1 MYKNDDDR
9 KRNRIR
15 EYLLAGLGVVW
26 LPVYWIYQLVLGIIS
41 IAYYITIDR
50 TINILFPSKKR
61 AIVRS
66 RFRWYMVPLA
76 IIFLFPALVLQF
88 GVAFVKFLIWWHRI
102 LGYWQSGQKNAIIS
116 IIIGVLTEVVFVLVF
131 VGSFYHDLPWHI
143 AGYEQVP
150 PRWYH
155 ADGVDPIRHLLLGPV
170 VFGAFMMIAFPTIL
184 LRERPLLQS
193 LIFPIRSAV
202 SCYALYKVLYAYEP
216 AVNHS
221 WLLIGLGLFGLL
233 IFLGLTLLAYRTLKY
248 RSAIRQFVW
257 FSSIRLLEKK
267 RIALFSLG
275 AVMLC
280 TMMLLVIVSVMGGF
294 VEQVREKTH
303 GLMGDIIIEGD
314 PARGFP
320 YYKEFMEELKR
331 APLNRFVEDATPVIY
346 TAGLFRVRKPYNP
359 NAFWTSGVR
368 VQGIDL
374 RGKIAVSKF
383 GDSLHYYKRN
393 PSSVILDKPFNPLGN
408 PKGERLYGL
417 IYGLDVGRLAYRD
430 ADGNYHRS
438 IPQYWPCTLSV
449 FPLTIKGTF
458 ADASAPAVTQK
469 FYIVDDSRTGVYDID
484 STSVYVDFK
493 VLQKLLLMNE
503 QKLAD
508 GSIQPARVHQI
519 QIKLKPGVRLYH
531 ALSIIKYAWI
541 RFCMKYNDPL
551 LSDAY
556 PSSWE
561 EYNAGF
567 ISAVENEKRLMIIL
581 FGIISVVVVFLIL
594 VIFYMI
600 VVEKT
605 KDIGI
610 LKSVGA
616 SKTQIA
622 AIFLT
627 YAGVIGLVGSI
638 IGTIA
643 GWYFVKHINDIQDW
657 LVRVFGWRVWNR
669 EVYAFDKVPS
679 KIDSHDA
686 IVIICAAIIASIIGA
701 IIPAIR
707 AAKMNPVEALRYE

>member
-1 MYKNDDDR
+1 MDNNS
-9 KRNRIR
+9 KRENKLGNF
-15 EYLLAGLGVVW
+15 LLAILGAVW
-26 LPVYWIYQLVLGIIS
+26 LPAYWLIQLMMGIIS
-41 IAYYITIDR
+41 ICHYLTIER
-50 TINILFPSKKR
+50 TSHILFPSRKKS
-61 AIVRS
+61 VRRNS
-66 RFRWYMVPLA
+66 FHWYLVP
-76 IIFLFPALVLQF
+76 IIFVLLLPALIIQLT
-88 GVAFVKFLIWWHRI
+88 VAVVKFLVWWHAI
-102 LGYWQSGQKNAIIS
+102 LGYWQSGQKNKLLA
-116 IIIGVLTEVVFVLVF
+116 IIIGIASEAIFIVVFI
-131 VGSFYHDLPWHI
+131 GSFYHDLPWHLM
-143 AGYEQVP
+143 GYDNVP
-150 PRWYH
+150 QRWYH
-155 ADGVDPIRHLLLGPV
+155 ADGVDPIRYLLTGPV
-170 VFGAFMMIAFPTIL
+170 VFGAFMLVVFPTIFLRQLPLIQTL
-184 LRERPLLQS
+184 LFPL
-193 LIFPIRSAV
+193 RSAV
-202 SCYALYKVLYAYEP
+202 SCYALYKTLNAYEFS
-216 AVNHS
+216 VNHNWLIVGLS
-221 WLLIGLGLFGLL
+221 LFALLILFGLT
-233 IFLGLTLLAYRTLKY
+233 ILAYRTLRY

-257 FSSIRLLEKK
+257 FSAVRLLEKK

-280 TMMLLVIVSVMGGF
+280 TMMLLIIVSVMGGF

-320 YYKEFMEELKR
+320 YYQEFMEELKN
-331 APLNRFVEDATPVIY
+331 APLNKFVEDATPVIY

-359 NAFWTSGVR
+359 DAFWTSGVR

-383 GDSLHYYKRN
+383 GESLHYYKQN
-393 PSSVILDKPFNPLGN
+393 PASVILDRPFNPVSESS
-408 PKGERLYGL
+408 KGEQLYGL

-493 VLQKLLLMNE
+493 VLQRLLLMDRQE
-503 QKLAD
+503 LSD
-508 GSIQPARVHQI
+508 GGVQPARVHQI
-519 QIKLKPGVRLYH
+519 QIKLKPNVRLYR
-531 ALSIIKYAWI
+531 ALSIIKYAWV
-541 RFCMKYNDPL
+541 RFCMKYDDAL

-616 SKTQIA
+616 SKAQIA

-627 YAGVIGLVGSI
+627 YAGVIGLVGSLL
-638 IGTIA
+638 GTIA
-643 GWYFVKHINDIQDW
+643 GWYFVKQINDIQDW

-679 KIDSHDA
+679 KIDPHDA
-686 IVIICAAIIASIIGA
+686 IVIVCAAIVASIIGA

>member
-1 MYKNDDDR
+1 MKNNNDD
-9 KRNRIR
+9 KKFNHYIS
-15 EYLLAGLGVVW
+15 AFLGPIW
-26 LPVYWIYQLVLGIIS
+26 LPVYWIAQLIMGIVS
-41 IAYYITIDR
+41 VCYYLTIER
-50 TINILFPSKKR
+50 TRNVLFPSNRKTISKGK
-61 AIVRS
+61 
-66 RFRWYMVPLA
+66 FHWYLLPVIFIGLLPALA
-76 IIFLFPALVLQF
+76 IQLAVGFA
-88 GVAFVKFLIWWHRI
+88 KFLIHWHAM
-102 LGYWQSGQKNAIIS
+102 LGYWQSGLKNKPLAILVGI
-116 IIIGVLTEVVFVLVF
+116 LTEVVFIVVF
-131 VGSFYHDLPWHI
+131 IGSFYHNLPWWLMGH
-143 AGYEQVP
+143 AQVP
-150 PRWYH
+150 QRWYH
-155 ADGVDPIRHLLLGPV
+155 ADGVDPIRHLLTGVV
-170 VFGAFMMIAFPTIL
+170 VFGAFVLVLFPTIF
-184 LRERPLLQS
+184 LRKQALMQAIL
-193 LIFPIRSAV
+193 FPVRSIAA
-202 SCYALYKVLYAYEP
+202 CYVLYATLIAYEP
-216 AVNHS
+216 AVNHR
-221 WLLIGLGLFGLL
+221 WLVVGTSLFAVVILIGLM
-233 IFLGLTLLAYRTLKY
+233 ILAYRTVKH
-248 RSAIRQFVW
+248 RSAMRQFVW

-275 AVMLC
+275 AVTLC
-280 TMMLLVIVSVMGGF
+280 TMMLLIIVSVMGGF

-320 YYKEFMEELKR
+320 YYQGFMDELKK
-331 APLNRFVEDATPVIY
+331 PPFDKIVEASTPVIY

-359 NAFWTSGVR
+359 DAFWTSGVR

-374 RGKIAVSKF
+374 KGKIAVSKF
-383 GDSLHYYKRN
+383 GDSLHYYKRH
-393 PSSVILDKPFNPLGN
+393 PQSVMLDVPIRTQGSK
-408 PKGERLYGL
+408 EHLYGL

-458 ADASAPAVTQK
+458 ADVSVPAVTQK

-493 VLQKLLLMNE
+493 VLQKLLLMDK

-508 GSIQPARVHQI
+508 GKIQPARVHQI

-531 ALSIIKYAWI
+531 ALYLIKMAWI
-541 RFCMKYNDPL
+541 NYCMQYNDPL

-556 PSSWE
+556 PSTWE

-581 FGIISVVVVFLIL
+581 FSIVSIVVVFLIL

-616 SKTQIA
+616 SKAQIA

-627 YAGVIGLVGSI
+627 YAGVIGFVGSI
-638 IGTIA
+638 LGTII
-643 GWYFVKHINDIQDW
+643 GWYFVKNINQIQDW
-657 LVRVFGWRVWNR
+657 LVRVFGWRIWNR
-669 EVYAFDKVPS
+669 EVYAFDKVPNT
-679 KIDSHDA
+679 IDSHDA

>member
-1 MYKNDDDR
+1 MDINNKQQNRFR
-9 KRNRIR
+9 K
-15 EYLLAGLGVVW
+15 YFLAA
-26 LPVYWIYQLVLGIIS
+26 LGIIWLPIYWIIQLAEGIVS
-41 IAYYITIDR
+41 ISYYLTIER
-50 TINILFPSKKR
+50 TYNVLFPSRKKVIGKR
-61 AIVRS
+61 
-66 RFRWYMVPLA
+66 RFHWYLLPVIFILLLPALA
-76 IIFLFPALVLQF
+76 IQLT
-88 GVAFVKFLIWWHRI
+88 VAIGKFLIWWHAL
-102 LGYWQSGQKNAIIS
+102 LGYWQSGQKNKIVA
-116 IIIGVLTEVVFVLVF
+116 IIIGLLAEAVFVVVF
-131 VGSFYHDLPWHI
+131 VGSFYHDLPWEL
-143 AGYEQVP
+143 AGYNQVP
-150 PRWYH
+150 QRWYH
-155 ADGVDPIRHLLLGPV
+155 ADGVDPIRYLLTGPV
-170 VFGAFMMIAFPTIL
+170 VFGLFMLVVLPTIFRKIHSIYQTL
-184 LRERPLLQS
+184 LFPL
-193 LIFPIRSAV
+193 RSAV
-202 SCYALYKVLYAYEP
+202 SCWVLYDVLRAYEP
-216 AVNHS
+216 AVNHR
-221 WLLIGLGLFGLL
+221 WLMIGVGLFALIILIGM
-233 IFLGLTLLAYRTLKY
+233 TVLAYRTIRY
-248 RSAIRQFVW
+248 RLALRQFVW
-257 FSSIRLLEKK
+257 FSAIRLLEKK
-267 RIALFSLG
+267 RIAFFSLG

-280 TMMLLVIVSVMGGF
+280 TMMLLIIVSVMGGF

-320 YYKEFMEELKR
+320 YYREFMDRLKQ
-331 APLNRFVEDATPVIY
+331 PPFDKIVEDETPVIY

-383 GDSLHYYKRN
+383 GESLYYYKRN
-393 PSSVILDKPFNPLGN
+393 PASVILDRPFNPVSN
-408 PKGERLYGL
+408 SNGEQLYGL

-493 VLQKLLLMNE
+493 VLQKLLLMDKQE
-503 QKLAD
+503 LAD

-519 QIKLKPGVRLYH
+519 QIKLKDGVRLYQ
-531 ALSIIKYAWI
+531 ALSLIKYAWI
-541 RFCMKYNDPL
+541 RFCMKYNNPL

-581 FGIISVVVVFLIL
+581 FGIISIVVVFLIL

-616 SKTQIA
+616 SKGQIA

-627 YAGVIGLVGSI
+627 YAGVIGLVGSTV
-638 IGTIA
+638 GTIA

-679 KIDSHDA
+679 KIDPHDA
-686 IVIICAAIIASIIGA
+686 IVIVCSAIIASVIGA

>member
-1 MYKNDDDR
+1 MKNNNSANKFR
-9 KRNRIR
+9 Y
-15 EYLLAGLGVVW
+15 YLSVIVGPIW
-26 LPVYWIYQLVLGIIS
+26 LPVYWLGQLMMGIIS
-41 IAYYITIDR
+41 VCYYLTIER
-50 TINILFPSKKR
+50 TRNILFPSKRKT
-61 AIVRS
+61 ISRS
-66 RFRWYMVPLA
+66 KFHWYLVPVIFVGLLPALA
-76 IIFLFPALVLQF
+76 IQLAV
-88 GVAFVKFLIWWHRI
+88 GSVKFLIYWHTI
-102 LGYWQSGQKNAIIS
+102 LGYWQSGLRNKPLAILTGI
-116 IIIGVLTEVVFVLVF
+116 LTEAVLIVVFI
-131 VGSFYHDLPWHI
+131 GSFYHNLPWQIMGHN
-143 AGYEQVP
+143 QVP
-150 PRWYH
+150 QRWYH
-155 ADGVDPIRHLLLGPV
+155 ANGVDPIRHLLTGPA
-170 VFGAFMMIAFPTIL
+170 VFGAFVLIVFPTIF
-184 LRERPLLQS
+184 LRNRNVMQTLFFPL
-193 LIFPIRSAV
+193 RSIAA
-202 SCYALYKVLYAYEP
+202 CYVLYDTLIAYEP
-216 AVNHS
+216 AVNHR
-221 WLLIGLGLFGLL
+221 WLVIGVSLFALIVLIGLM
-233 IFLGLTLLAYRTLKY
+233 ILAHRTVKHH
-248 RSAIRQFVW
+248 SAMRQFVW

-280 TMMLLVIVSVMGGF
+280 TMMLLIIVSVMGGF

-320 YYKEFMEELKR
+320 YYQGFLKKLKEPPFNKI
-331 APLNRFVEDATPVIY
+331 VEDSTPVIY
-346 TAGLFRVRKPYNP
+346 TAGLFRVRKPYNR

-374 RGKIAVSKF
+374 QGKIAVSKF
-383 GDSLHYYKRN
+383 GDSLYYYKRH
-393 PSSVILDKPFNPLGN
+393 PKTVMLDVPIQRQDSS
-408 PKGERLYGL
+408 ERLYGL

-458 ADASAPAVTQK
+458 ADISVPAVTQK

-493 VLQKLLLMNE
+493 VLQKLLLMDK

-508 GSIQPARVHQI
+508 GKVQPARVHQI
-519 QIKLKPGVRLYH
+519 QIKLKPGVRLYR
-531 ALSIIKYAWI
+531 ALHIIKIAWI
-541 RFCMKYNDPL
+541 NYCMQYNDPL

-556 PSSWE
+556 PSTWE

-581 FGIISVVVVFLIL
+581 FGIVSIVVVFLIL

-616 SKTQIA
+616 SKSQIA

-638 IGTIA
+638 TGTIA
-643 GWYFVKHINDIQDW
+643 GWYFVKNINEIQDW

-679 KIDSHDA
+679 KIDMHDA
-686 IVIICAAIIASIIGA
+686 IVIICAAIVASIIGA